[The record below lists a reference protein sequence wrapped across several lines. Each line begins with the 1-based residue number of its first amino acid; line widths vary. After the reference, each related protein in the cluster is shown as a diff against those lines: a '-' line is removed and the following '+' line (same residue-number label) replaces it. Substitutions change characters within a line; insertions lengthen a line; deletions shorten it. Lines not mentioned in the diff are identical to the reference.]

1 MTDPVPASGSVPT
14 AVAAG
19 EMPEDLE
26 RLAAAHGVATSY
38 RDGRRRPVRVDPDV
52 VVRVLGLL
60 EVDAATPEDRRREL
74 AAVAERDRAKIPP
87 ATLAVRVGDP
97 PRPLPGARLLVPED
111 EAGERRE
118 VRDEL
123 PGDL

>member
-1 MTDPVPASGSVPT
+1 MTGSVSPVT
-14 AVAAG
+14 VAPG

-52 VVRVLGLL
+52 VVQVLRQL
-60 EVDAATPEDRRREL
+60 EVDAATPADRRREL
-74 AAVAERDRAKIPP
+74 AAVAERDRADIPP
-87 ATLAVRVGDP
+87 PTLAVRVGER

-111 EAGERRE
+111 ADGGGRRE
-118 VRDEL
+118 LRDEQI
-123 PGDL
+123 GRAHV